1 MDGLRAVPAGAVF
14 LTHVG
19 FLTGW
24 TDASALGVISARLNI
39 GVAIFFVLSG
49 FLLYRPFVRARLT
62 GTPTPASSRYAL
74 RRAAR
79 ILPAY
84 WLALVVLG
92 LALPTLVTG
101 VFGEHWWVYLGL
113 LQVYS
118 EHWIIQ
124 GIPVAWSLSTEVSFY
139 LVLPLV
145 AWSVTKALARRPPP
159 SQVRIELLLL
169 LVTSVLAFGVREYGH
184 RAGWSATFDN
194 TVIGKWPW
202 FAVGLALAVMSTALE
217 TGTWSRLPVV
227 LRNAREHPWRWW
239 LAALL
244 VFAASTSTALL
255 PQRVFTMTSGQL
267 QLETLLFT
275 IIVALCAAPLVF
287 ANPAHR
293 RTPATLLSH
302 RLSAWFGTI
311 SYGVFLWHYPL
322 IGWLHGEM
330 PGAAVPVIGV
340 LALALTIACAS
351 GSWYLLERP
360 VLAWAHGRRAR
371 AGPGAGH
378 GTVVSAMLVQKT
390 PWAEGREAPTGVAS
404 TLLGETSRGNPGLT
418 CPGRQ
423 QPPPGLR
430 NHCS

>member
-1 MDGLRAVPAGAVF
+1 MDGLRAVAAGAVF

-19 FLTGW
+19 ILTGW
-24 TDASALGVISARLNI
+24 TDASSLGVISARLNI

-62 GTPTPASSRYAL
+62 GTPAPATGRYAI

-101 VFGEHWWVYLGL
+101 VFGEHWWVYFGL

-124 GIPVAWSLSTEVSFY
+124 GIPVAWSLSTEVGFY

-169 LVTSVLAFGVREYGH
+169 LVTSGLAFGVREYGH

-202 FAVGLALAVMSTALE
+202 FAVGLALAVTSTAVE
-217 TGTWSRLPVV
+217 TGAWSRLPVV

-255 PQRVFTMTSGQL
+255 PQRVFTMSGGQL

-287 ANPAHR
+287 TDPAHR
-293 RTPATLLSH
+293 RTPAALLSH

-322 IGWLHGEM
+322 IGWLHREL
-330 PGAAVPVIGV
+330 PGAAVPVIGL
-340 LALALTIACAS
+340 LALTLTIACAS
-351 GSWYLLERP
+351 VSWYLLERP
-360 VLAWAHGRRAR
+360 VLVWAHRRRA
-371 AGPGAGH
+371 ATG
-378 GTVVSAMLVQKT
+378 SAR
-390 PWAEGREAPTGVAS
+390 REPIAS
-404 TLLGETSRGNPGLT
+404 AARDV
-418 CPGRQ
+418 
-423 QPPPGLR
+423 
-430 NHCS
+430 